1 MARQARPVRGLL
13 AFLLKVAGPTLAECS
28 RVLDMPGR
36 VGGFLIAM
44 ALAGSGT
51 GPAAAADLFVGVR
64 GKIQAGL
71 GEHGVPSMS
80 IAVARDGKIIWEEA
94 FGLADVERR
103 VKATPRTMYSLAS
116 ISKPFTATGLMILV
130 ERGRMDLDR
139 PLNDYLGKAK
149 IRGLAGDA
157 SAATPRR
164 VGSHTSGL
172 PLHYQFYMADE
183 SYPLP
188 TMEEAI
194 RRYGI
199 LVTKPGERYQYSNI
213 GFGILGY
220 ALGRVAGKS
229 YEQFMREE
237 VFEPLGLENTE
248 IPSAAPARPWAVRY
262 GDEKTAL
269 PFYDFDHRGASAVF
283 ASAHDLVRFGML
295 HVKTPMRD
303 QKRILSDASIDEMQQ
318 AIGGP
323 DASQRYGIGWMLYAD
338 LGGLRVVHHGGS
350 MGGVRTQLSLVPD
363 EKVVVVV
370 LANRHSSFVDEIRD
384 EILSA
389 MFPNFR
395 KRRAAQLREKTTAG
409 GCQDMD
415 DGSVPAKF
423 VGEWAGHVTT
433 YQGRL
438 PINVGIGGEGGVSVE
453 LNGGERT
460 KARSVKLCGDALAG
474 AFDGDIG
481 TADANRR
488 TYELRFLLQHRG
500 TTLIGPISAVSLP
513 RSGSQGAKL
522 GNALTSW
529 LELEAVDR

>member
-1 MARQARPVRGLL
+1 M
-13 AFLLKVAGPTLAECS
+13 S
-28 RVLDMPGR
+28 GR
-36 VGGFLIAM
+36 VGGLLIAV
-44 ALAGSGT
+44 ALAGLAA
-51 GPAAAADLFVGVR
+51 GPAAAADLFDGVR
-64 GKIQAGL
+64 GKILAGL
-71 GEHGVPSMS
+71 GEHGIPSMS
-80 IAVARDGKIIWEEA
+80 IAVARDGRIIWEEA
-94 FGLADVERR
+94 FGFADVERR

-139 PLNDYLGKAK
+139 PLNGYLGKTK

-188 TMEEAI
+188 SMDETI

-199 LVTKPGERYQYSNI
+199 LVAKPGERFQYSNI

-220 ALGRVAGKS
+220 AIGRVSGKS

-237 VFEPLGLENTE
+237 VFEPLGLKNTE

-262 GDEKTAL
+262 WDENTAL

-283 ASAHDLVRFGML
+283 ASAHDLARFGML

-303 QKRILSDASIDEMQQ
+303 QKRILSDGSIDEMQQ

-350 MGGVRTQLSLVPD
+350 MGGVRTQLSLVPE

-370 LANRHSSFVDEIRD
+370 LANRGSSFVDQIRD

-389 MFPNFR
+389 MFPDFR
-395 KRRAAQLREKTTAG
+395 KRRAAQRRKKTTAG

-433 YQGRL
+433 YKGRL
-438 PINVGIGGEGGVSVE
+438 PIKVGIGGEGGVSVE
-453 LNGGERT
+453 LNGGART
-460 KARSVKLCGDALAG
+460 NARSVKLCGDELAG

-488 TYELRFLLQHRG
+488 KYELRFFQDFHFGPG
-500 TTLIGPISAVSLP
+500 TATVYTCAVPNTRLFALNPAHQLRRQAP
-513 RSGSQGAKL
+513 RPVRPLSGS
-522 GNALTSW
+522 
-529 LELEAVDR
+529 D